1 MHLKNFSI
9 FQIRYETANQKLHV
23 TVVQCQNLPK
33 KDILGASDPFV
44 RVFLM
49 PGTHAELKTK
59 VVKKELNPT
68 YNDEFSF
75 VVSRQI
81 LLMSFVYNSCG
92 SFLQQM
98 FRKRPLYSKFLTGK
112 GSLQMMG
119 LVK

>member
-1 MHLKNFSI
+1 M
-9 FQIRYETANQKLHV
+9 

-75 VVSRQI
+75 VVSAKI
-81 LLMSFVYNSCG
+81 LFVLFVYTFCG

-98 FRKRPLYSKFLTGK
+98 FRKRPSFSKFLTGR
-112 GSLQMMG
+112 GSLPMMV
-119 LVK
+119 LAK

>member
-1 MHLKNFSI
+1 M
-9 FQIRYETANQKLHV
+9 

-75 VVSRQI
+75 VVS
-81 LLMSFVYNSCG
+81 
-92 SFLQQM
+92 
-98 FRKRPLYSKFLTGK
+98 
-112 GSLQMMG
+112 
-119 LVK
+119 